1 MFSRRSR
8 LMRVVCIGNDLL
20 ATAVSFLLAYGLRV
34 WAGQKHWFGL
44 HGIYSLAL
52 YLPVFAAIILLI
64 PIFGYLLNAYQHVE
78 LKRPRDLA
86 TDAVKMIAL
95 GLLALFTGMFFFK
108 SEYVSRGLLLVFVL
122 LELALLVG
130 SRWTL
135 LAAGAWLRTR
145 PENRRHFVIVGTSQ
159 SAAQLAALL
168 EEGENLG
175 LELLAFAYSGQ
186 EPPAVAEHL
195 RRPYPVMPV
204 ERLPEL
210 LHSHVVDEVLFAVNR
225 EELAGLEGL
234 LQQCEQEGIPMR
246 MQLDFLPQ
254 GFNHVF
260 VEHLGHVPLLTFASS
275 PQNDFALAFKRLL
288 DVALAAIALVALLP
302 LFLLLAALI
311 KLTSRGPVFYR
322 QTRCGLGGRRFPLLK
337 FRSMVA
343 NADQMLAQLE
353 RFNER
358 DGPAFKMRNDPR
370 CTRVGRWMRIL
381 SLDELPQ
388 LWNVLLG
395 HMSLV
400 GPRPPLPDE
409 VEQYQP
415 WQRRRLRMRPGMTCL
430 WALEGRSQLRF
441 DNWVRLDLLYIDNWS
456 VWLDFKILLK
466 TIPAVLSGRG
476 AH

>member
-1 MFSRRSR
+1 
-8 LMRVVCIGNDLL
+8 MRVSCVVNDLL

-34 WAGQKHWFGL
+34 WAGQHNWFGL
-44 HGIYSLAL
+44 HGIYPFSV
-52 YLPVFAAIILLI
+52 YLPVFVAIVLLI
-64 PIFGYLLNAYQHVE
+64 PLLGYFLHAYQQVE
-78 LKRPRDLA
+78 LKRPRDIA
-86 TDAVKMIAL
+86 TDAVKMVAL
-95 GLLALFTGMFFFK
+95 GFLALFTGLFFFQ
-108 SEYVSRGLLLVFVL
+108 SQYVSRGLLMVFVL
-122 LELALLVG
+122 LQFVLLTG

-135 LAAGAWLRTR
+135 LAAGTWLRTR
-145 PENRRHFVIVGTSQ
+145 PENRRHFVIVGTSS
-159 SAAQLAALL
+159 SATELAALL
-168 EEGENLG
+168 EEGKNLG
-175 LELLAFAYSGQ
+175 LELLAFAHLGK
-186 EPPAVAEHL
+186 EPPATPVAL
-195 RRPYPVMPV
+195 RRAYPIMPV
-204 ERLPEL
+204 EQLSEL

-225 EELAGLEGL
+225 EDLAGLESL
-234 LQQCEQEGIPMR
+234 MQQCEQEGIHMR

-260 VEHLGHVPLLTFASS
+260 VEHLGQIPLLTFASS

-288 DVALAAIALVALLP
+288 DLVVAALALVALSP
-302 LFLLLAALI
+302 LFLVLAVLI

-322 QTRCGLGGRRFPLLK
+322 QKRCGLGGRRFQLLK

-343 NADQMLAQLE
+343 NADQLLPQLE
-353 RFNER
+353 KFNEL

-400 GPRPPLPDE
+400 GPRPPLPEE
-409 VEQYQP
+409 VDQYQP

-441 DNWVRLDLLYIDNWS
+441 ENWVRLDLLYIDNWS

-466 TIPAVLSGRG
+466 TIPIVLSGRG

>member
-8 LMRVVCIGNDLL
+8 LMRATCVVNDLL
-20 ATAVSFLLAYGLRV
+20 ATAVSFLLAYGIRV
-34 WAGQKHWFGL
+34 WAGQSHWFGL
-44 HGIYSLAL
+44 HGIYPFSA
-52 YLPVFAAIILLI
+52 YLPVFAAIVVLI
-64 PIFGYLLNAYQHVE
+64 PLLGYLLNAYQQVE
-78 LKRPRDLA
+78 LKRPRDIA
-86 TDAVKMIAL
+86 TDAVKMVAL
-95 GLLALFTGMFFFK
+95 GMLALFTGMFFFQ
-108 SEYVSRGLLLVFVL
+108 SQYVSRGLLLVFVALQFVL
-122 LELALLVG
+122 LAG

-145 PENRRHFVIVGTSQ
+145 PENRRHFVIVGASR
-159 SAAQLAALL
+159 SAGELASLL
-168 EEGENLG
+168 EEGANLG
-175 LELLAFAYSGQ
+175 LELLAFACVGP
-186 EPPAVAEHL
+186 EPPVIPAAL
-195 RRPYPVMPV
+195 RRSYPVMPV
-204 ERLPEL
+204 EKLSEL
-210 LHSHVVDEVLFAVNR
+210 LHSHVVDEVLFAVGR
-225 EELAGLEGL
+225 EELAGLESL
-234 LQQCEQEGIPMR
+234 MQQCEQEGIHMR

-254 GFNHVF
+254 GFNHMF
-260 VEHLGHVPLLTFASS
+260 VEHLGQIPLLSFASS
-275 PQNDFALAFKRLL
+275 PQNDFALAFKRLVDL
-288 DVALAAIALVALLP
+288 TVAALSLVILSP
-302 LFLLLAALI
+302 LFVVLALLI
-311 KLTSRGPVFYR
+311 KLTSRGPVFYC
-322 QTRCGLGGRRFPLLK
+322 QTRCGLGGRRFQLLK

-343 NADQMLAQLE
+343 NADQLLPQLE
-353 RFNER
+353 KFNER

-370 CTRVGRWMRIL
+370 CTRVGRWMRVL

-400 GPRPPLPDE
+400 GPRPPLPEE
-409 VEQYQP
+409 VDQYQP